1 MRKGVLKNTVTAA
14 SNQKGEQAMSNSPS
28 MRPADAALDIR
39 PITPA
44 VGAEIHGVRLSGDLP
59 AETVTTIRDALLRHR
74 VVFFRDQGHLDEA
87 THQAF
92 ARLLGPLV
100 PHPTLPPV
108 AGTEVVHDIDGENGR
123 ASQWHTDMTFVPAFP
138 LFSVLRGVVIPPVGG
153 DTVWANTVAAYAT
166 LPPVLRGLADQ
177 LWALHANAYDYA
189 ATRPN
194 ATARQV
200 QRYETVFK
208 STIYE
213 TEHPVVQ
220 VHPLTGER
228 AIILGYFVRKL
239 LGVSS
244 ADSGHLFA
252 MLQDHVTR
260 LENTVR
266 WRWQAGDVV
275 IWDNRVTQHKA
286 IDDYGNQPRIVR
298 RVTIDGPVSVGIDGR
313 HGKRRNSDAQVS
325 AAA

>member
-1 MRKGVLKNTVTAA
+1 MP
-14 SNQKGEQAMSNSPS
+14 NSS
-28 MRPADAALDIR
+28 RPTDAALDIR
-39 PITPA
+39 SITPA
-44 VGAEIHGVRLSGDLP
+44 IGAEIHGVRLSGDLP
-59 AETVTTIRDALLRHR
+59 AEMVTAIRHAVLCHR
-74 VVFFRDQGHLDEA
+74 VVFFRGQGHLDEA
-87 THQAF
+87 EHQAF

-100 PHPTLPPV
+100 PHPTVPSLV
-108 AGTEVVHDIDGENGR
+108 GTEAVLDIDGENGR
-123 ASQWHTDMTFVPAFP
+123 ASYWHTDVTFVEAFP
-138 LFSVLRGVVIPPVGG
+138 LFSILRGVVIPPVGG
-153 DTVWANTVAAYAT
+153 DTVWANAVAAYET
-166 LPPVLRGLADQ
+166 LPPLLRDLADQ
-177 LWALHANAYDYA
+177 LWALHSNGYDYA
-189 ATRPN
+189 ARRPN

-208 STIYE
+208 SMVYE

-260 LENTVR
+260 LENMVR
-266 WRWQAGDVV
+266 WRWSTGDVV
-275 IWDNRVTQHKA
+275 IWDNRATQHKA
-286 IDDYGNQPRIVR
+286 IDDYGEQRRIVR

-313 HGKRRNSDAQVS
+313 HGTRRSSATQVT

>member
-1 MRKGVLKNTVTAA
+1 MSKSSSAIDYSRA
-14 SNQKGEQAMSNSPS
+14 SDG
-28 MRPADAALDIR
+28 ALDVR

-44 VGAEIHGVRLSGDLP
+44 IGAEIHGVMLSGDLP
-59 AETVTTIRDALLRHR
+59 AATVTAIRDALLRHR
-74 VVFFRDQGHLDEA
+74 VVFFRGQGHLDEA
-87 THQAF
+87 EHQAF

-100 PHPTLPPV
+100 PHPTVPSV
-108 AGTEVVHDIDGENGR
+108 AGTEAVLDIDAENGR
-123 ASQWHTDMTFVPAFP
+123 ASRWHTDVTFVEAFP
-138 LFSVLRGVVIPPVGG
+138 LFSVLRGMVIPPVGG

-177 LWALHANAYDYA
+177 LWALHSNAYDYA

-208 STIYE
+208 STVYE

-228 AIILGYFVRKL
+228 AIILGHFVRGL

-244 ADSGHLFA
+244 ADSAHLFA

-260 LENTVR
+260 LENMVR
-266 WRWQAGDVV
+266 WRWSAGDVV
-275 IWDNRVTQHKA
+275 IWDNRATQHKA

-298 RVTIDGPVSVGIDGR
+298 RVTIDGPLSVGIDGR
-313 HGKRRNSDAQVS
+313 HGKRRNADVQV
-325 AAA
+325 AAAA

>member
-1 MRKGVLKNTVTAA
+1 MP
-14 SNQKGEQAMSNSPS
+14 NSS
-28 MRPADAALDIR
+28 RPTDAALDIR
-39 PITPA
+39 SITPA
-44 VGAEIHGVRLSGDLP
+44 IGAEIQGVRLSGDLP
-59 AETVTTIRDALLRHR
+59 AEMVTAIRHAVLCHR
-74 VVFFRDQGHLDEA
+74 VVFFRGQGHLDEA
-87 THQAF
+87 EHQAF

-100 PHPTLPPV
+100 PHPTVPSLV
-108 AGTEVVHDIDGENGR
+108 GTEAVLDIDGENGR
-123 ASQWHTDMTFVPAFP
+123 ASYWHTDVTFVEAFP
-138 LFSVLRGVVIPPVGG
+138 LFSILRGVVIPPVGG
-153 DTVWANTVAAYAT
+153 DTVWANAVAAYET
-166 LPPVLRGLADQ
+166 LPPLLRDLADQ
-177 LWALHANAYDYA
+177 LWALHSNGYDYA
-189 ATRPN
+189 ARRPN

-208 STIYE
+208 SMVYE

-266 WRWQAGDVV
+266 WRWSADDVV
-275 IWDNRVTQHKA
+275 IWDNRATQHKA
-286 IDDYGNQPRIVR
+286 IDDYGDQPRIVR
-298 RVTIDGPVSVGIDGR
+298 RVTVDGPVSVGIDGG
-313 HGKRRNSDAQVS
+313 HGKRRNGDPQ
-325 AAA
+325 AAAAA

>member
-1 MRKGVLKNTVTAA
+1 
-14 SNQKGEQAMSNSPS
+14 MSNNSSVPNYS
-28 MRPADAALDIR
+28 RAPDTTLDVR

-44 VGAEIHGVRLSGDLP
+44 IGAEIHGVRLCGDLP
-59 AETVTTIRDALLRHR
+59 AEMVTAIRDALLRHR
-74 VVFFRDQGHLDEA
+74 VVFFRGQGHLDEA
-87 THQAF
+87 EHQAF

-100 PHPTLPPV
+100 AHPTVPSL
-108 AGTEVVHDIDGENGR
+108 AGTEAILDIDAENGR
-123 ASQWHTDMTFVPAFP
+123 ASRWHTDVTFVEAFP

-177 LWALHANAYDYA
+177 LWALHSNVYDYA

-208 STIYE
+208 STVYE

-220 VHPLTGER
+220 VHPLAGER
-228 AIILGYFVRKL
+228 AIILGSFVRRL
-239 LGVSS
+239 LGVSA
-244 ADSGHLFA
+244 ADSAHLFA

-260 LENTVR
+260 LENMVR
-266 WRWQAGDVV
+266 WRWSAGDVV
-275 IWDNRVTQHKA
+275 IWDNRATQHKA

-313 HGKRRNSDAQVS
+313 HGKRRNADAQVG
-325 AAA
+325 AAV

>member
-1 MRKGVLKNTVTAA
+1 MSKSSSAPDY
-14 SNQKGEQAMSNSPS
+14 SN
-28 MRPADAALDIR
+28 PAHAALDVR

-44 VGAEIHGVRLSGDLP
+44 IGAEINGVRLSGDLP
-59 AETVTTIRDALLRHR
+59 AATVTAIRDALLRHR
-74 VVFFRDQGHLDEA
+74 VVFFRGQGHLDEA
-87 THQAF
+87 GHQAF

-108 AGTEVVHDIDGENGR
+108 AGTEAVLDLDGENTR
-123 ASQWHTDMTFVPAFP
+123 ASYWHTDVTFVPAFP
-138 LFSVLRGVVIPPVGG
+138 LFSVLRGVVIPPLGG

-166 LPPVLRGLADQ
+166 LPGVLRGLADQ

-228 AIILGYFVRKL
+228 AIVLGYFVRRL
-239 LGVSS
+239 LGVSA

-275 IWDNRVTQHKA
+275 IWDNRATQHKA
-286 IDDYGNQPRIVR
+286 IDDYGGQRRVVR
-298 RVTIDGPVSVGIDGR
+298 RVTIDGPLSVGIDGR
-313 HGKRRNSDAQVS
+313 HGTRRSSATQVT

>member
-1 MRKGVLKNTVTAA
+1 MNKPSTATNA
-14 SNQKGEQAMSNSPS
+14 SRTS
-28 MRPADAALDIR
+28 DAALDIR

-44 VGAEIHGVRLSGDLP
+44 IGAEIHGVRLSGELGVK
-59 AETVTTIRDALLRHR
+59 TVTAIRDALLRHR
-74 VVFFRDQGHLDEA
+74 VVFFRGQGHLDEA
-87 THQAF
+87 EHQAF
-92 ARLLGPLV
+92 ARLLGPIV
-100 PHPTLPPV
+100 PHPTVPSL
-108 AGTEVVHDIDGENGR
+108 AGTEAVLDIDAENGR
-123 ASQWHTDMTFVPAFP
+123 ASYWHTDVTFVEAFP
-138 LFSVLRGVVIPPVGG
+138 LFSILRGVVIPPIGG
-153 DTVWANTVAAYAT
+153 DTVWANTVAGYET

-177 LWALHANAYDYA
+177 LWALHSNGYDYA

-200 QRYETVFK
+200 QRYENVFK

-220 VHPLTGER
+220 VHPLSGER
-228 AIILGYFVRKL
+228 AIILGSFVRRL
-239 LGVSS
+239 LGVGAAES
-244 ADSGHLFA
+244 AHLFA

-266 WRWQAGDVV
+266 WRWSAGDVV
-275 IWDNRVTQHKA
+275 IWDNRATQHKA

-313 HGKRRNSDAQVS
+313 HGKRRNIDTQV

>member
-1 MRKGVLKNTVTAA
+1 MNKSSTATSAYCTSNA
-14 SNQKGEQAMSNSPS
+14 S
-28 MRPADAALDIR
+28 LDVR

-44 VGAEIHGVRLSGDLP
+44 IGAEIHGVRLSGELP
-59 AETVTTIRDALLRHR
+59 AKTVTAIRDALLRHR
-74 VVFFRDQGHLDEA
+74 VVFFRGQGHLDEA
-87 THQAF
+87 EHQAF

-100 PHPTLPPV
+100 PHPTVPSL
-108 AGTEVVHDIDGENGR
+108 AGTEAVLDIDGETGR
-123 ASQWHTDMTFVPAFP
+123 ASYWHTDVTFAEAFP

-153 DTVWANTVAAYAT
+153 DTVWANTVAAYET

-177 LWALHANAYDYA
+177 LWALHSNVYDYA
-189 ATRPN
+189 GTRPN

-200 QRYETVFK
+200 QRYESVFK

-228 AIILGYFVRKL
+228 TIILGYFVRKL

-244 ADSGHLFA
+244 ADSAHLFA

-266 WRWQAGDVV
+266 WRWSTGDVV
-275 IWDNRVTQHKA
+275 IWDNRATQHKA
-286 IDDYGNQPRIVR
+286 IDDYGDQPRIVR
-298 RVTIDGPVSVGIDGR
+298 RVTIDGPRSVGIDGGQ
-313 HGKRRNSDAQVS
+313 GKRRNSNPQV
-325 AAA
+325 AAAV

>member
-1 MRKGVLKNTVTAA
+1 
-14 SNQKGEQAMSNSPS
+14 MSKSSSAPTYSP
-28 MRPADAALDIR
+28 ATDTALDVR

-44 VGAEIHGVRLSGDLP
+44 IGAEIQGVRLSGDLP
-59 AETVTTIRDALLRHR
+59 AATLAAIRDAVLHHR
-74 VVFFRDQGHLDEA
+74 VIFFRGQGHLDEA
-87 THQAF
+87 EHQAF

-100 PHPTLPPV
+100 PHPTVPSLT
-108 AGTEVVHDIDGENGR
+108 GTEAVLNIDAEKAR
-123 ASQWHTDMTFVPAFP
+123 ASRWHTDVTFVPAFP

-153 DTVWANTVAAYAT
+153 DTVWANTVAAYET

-177 LWALHANAYDYA
+177 LWALHSNAHDYGA
-189 ATRPN
+189 VNPN

-208 STIYE
+208 STVYE
-213 TEHPVVQ
+213 TDHPVVQ

-228 AIILGYFVRKL
+228 AIVLGLFVRRL
-239 LGVSS
+239 LGVSA

-275 IWDNRVTQHKA
+275 IWDNRRTQHKA
-286 IDDYGNQPRIVR
+286 IDDYGDQPRIVR

-313 HGKRRNSDAQVS
+313 QGKRRSGS
-325 AAA
+325 TEAAAA

>member
-1 MRKGVLKNTVTAA
+1 MNKSSTATSAYRTCDA
-14 SNQKGEQAMSNSPS
+14 S
-28 MRPADAALDIR
+28 LDVR

-44 VGAEIHGVRLSGDLP
+44 IGAEIHGVQLYGDLP
-59 AETVTTIRDALLRHR
+59 AATVTAIRDAVLRHR
-74 VVFFRDQGHLDEA
+74 VVFFRGQGHLDEA
-87 THQAF
+87 QHQSF

-100 PHPTLPPV
+100 PHPTLPSV
-108 AGTEVVHDIDGENGR
+108 AGTEAVLDIDGENAR
-123 ASQWHTDMTFVPAFP
+123 ASRWHTDVTFIPAFP
-138 LFSVLRGVVIPPVGG
+138 QFSVLHGVVIPPVGG
-153 DTVWANTVAAYAT
+153 DTVWANVVAAYET

-177 LWALHANAYDYA
+177 LWALHSNVYDYG

-208 STIYE
+208 STVYE

-220 VHPLTGER
+220 VHPQTGER
-228 AIILGYFVRKL
+228 AIMLGYFVRKL

-244 ADSGHLFA
+244 ADSAHLFA

-266 WRWQAGDVV
+266 WRWSTGDVV
-275 IWDNRVTQHKA
+275 IWDNRATQHKA
-286 IDDYGNQPRIVR
+286 IDDYGDQRRIVR
-298 RVTIDGPVSVGIDGR
+298 RVTIDGPVSVGVDGR
-313 HGKRRNSDAQVS
+313 HGKRRNSEAQVG

>member
-1 MRKGVLKNTVTAA
+1 MNKSSVATSSYRTSDL
-14 SNQKGEQAMSNSPS
+14 
-28 MRPADAALDIR
+28 ALDAR

-44 VGAEIHGVRLSGDLP
+44 IGAQVHGVRLFGDVP
-59 AETVTTIRDALLRHR
+59 AATVTAIRDALLRHR
-74 VVFFRDQGHLDEA
+74 VVFFRGQGHLDEA
-87 THQAF
+87 EHQAF

-100 PHPTLPPV
+100 PHPTVPSV
-108 AGTEVVHDIDGENGR
+108 AGTEAVLDIDAENIR
-123 ASQWHTDMTFVPAFP
+123 ASQWHTDVTFVPAFP
-138 LFSVLRGVVIPPVGG
+138 LFSVLRAVAVPPVGG

-208 STIYE
+208 STVYE

-228 AIILGYFVRKL
+228 AIVLGSFVRKF
-239 LGVSS
+239 LGISS

-266 WRWQAGDVV
+266 RRWQAGDVV
-275 IWDNRVTQHKA
+275 IWDNRATQHKA
-286 IDDYGNQPRIVR
+286 IDDYGNEPRIVR
-298 RVTIDGPVSVGIDGR
+298 RVTIDGPPSVAIDGR
-313 HGKRRNSDAQVS
+313 HGQRRSDMQVAT